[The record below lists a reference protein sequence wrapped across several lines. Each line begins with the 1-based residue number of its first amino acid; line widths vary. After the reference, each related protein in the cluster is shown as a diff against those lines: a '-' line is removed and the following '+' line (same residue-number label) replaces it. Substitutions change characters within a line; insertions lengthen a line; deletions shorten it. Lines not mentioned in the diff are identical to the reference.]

1 VLVKDRGCEMN
12 FEGDANTSFF
22 HSVVNGRRRKC
33 IIEFLDTERG
43 RITEQT
49 ELVDHIEDF
58 YTILF
63 GREVRGTVRLGSSTW
78 RDKGSLSSEEKEN
91 LIRTFSME
99 EAERALKDMRTET
112 TPGPDGFHVVL

>member
-1 VLVKDRGCEMN
+1 
-12 FEGDANTSFF
+12 
-22 HSVVNGRRRKC
+22 
-33 IIEFLDTERG
+33 
-43 RITEQT
+43 
-49 ELVDHIEDF
+49 LVDHIEDF